1 MPRTAVDH
9 NRRLA
14 LRIEPQDKATLLRAV
29 EIMNTDMTDFI
40 LRTALREAEAVIE
53 NSERIKL
60 SARDSRR
67 VLELLENPPPPNAKL
82 RRAARDLPVRR

>member
-1 MPRTAVDH
+1 MPRVAVRD

-14 LRIEPQDKATLLRAV
+14 LRIDPRDKATLLRAV
-29 EIMNTDMTDFI
+29 ALTQTDMTDFI

-53 NSERIKL
+53 KSERLKL
-60 SARDSRR
+60 SVRDSRK

-82 RRAARDLPVRR
+82 MKAAQALPVAR